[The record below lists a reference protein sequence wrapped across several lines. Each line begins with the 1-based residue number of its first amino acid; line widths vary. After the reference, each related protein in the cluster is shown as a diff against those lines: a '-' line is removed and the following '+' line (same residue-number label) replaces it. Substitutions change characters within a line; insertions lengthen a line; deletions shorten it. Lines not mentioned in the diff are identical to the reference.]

1 MDRIAIKPGE
11 WVVVCDGGKA
21 LVLENAGD
29 EKFPNLRMRET
40 LQHDNPRTHE
50 QGADAPGRS
59 HQSVGHSRSA
69 VGQTDWHDRAEQ
81 AFLENLAAHLAREV
95 EAHRAKS
102 IVVVASPRALGM
114 IRPLYS
120 PALREAV
127 RAEIAKDLV
136 KTPVHEIERHLS
148 G

>member
-1 MDRIAIKPGE
+1 M
-11 WVVVCDGGKA
+11 
-21 LVLENAGD
+21 
-29 EKFPNLRMRET
+29 
-40 LQHDNPRTHE
+40 
-50 QGADAPGRS
+50 
-59 HQSVGHSRSA
+59 HQSVGMARSS
-69 VGQTDWHDRAEQ
+69 VEQTDWHDAAERD
-81 AFLENLAAHLAREV
+81 FLRSLAGHLDAALRQGET
-95 EAHRAKS
+95 KS
-102 IVVVASPRALGM
+102 MILVAPPRALGM